1 MYVKNILIYTCKL
14 ASIATAIAIISACEA
29 ILPTPHKIDI
39 EQGNT
44 ITQEEFESIYTG
56 MTREDVTKALGQPML
71 QDPFHSDRWDY
82 IYRLKPGKGRVRE
95 SRFTL
100 YFRNGILVKID
111 GKDYKEY

>member
-1 MYVKNILIYTCKL
+1 MYIKNSLIFTCKSAL
-14 ASIATAIAIISACEA
+14 IAAVIAIISACEA

-56 MTREDVTKALGQPML
+56 MTKQEVIQALGQPML

-82 IYRLKPGKGRVRE
+82 IYRLKPGKGRLRE
-95 SRFTL
+95 SKFTL
-100 YFRNGILVKID
+100 FFRNGVLVKID
-111 GKDYKEY
+111 GDGYKEY